1 MIQILLKGFHQF
13 LKSRGPNTSIL
24 HLHQAVAVGDVRREL
39 TFCRK
44 TGLKVCHIKLV
55 LSLMIWKGAWY
66 SWKHEWLCLS
76 TLLHL
81 HQCLFE
87 WGWQSSCGT
96 CKGGKYTWDNCTSF
110 LCHLQVP
117 FLGCVPL
124 EPQLA
129 LAAES
134 GSSFVEKFL
143 DSKVD
148 LDTLTISPGL
158 HV

>member
-1 MIQILLKGFHQF
+1 MLGIVENMSGYVCPHCSTCTNVFSSGGGRALAEH
-13 LKSRGPNTSIL
+13 
-24 HLHQAVAVGDVRREL
+24 A
-39 TFCRK
+39 
-44 TGLKVCHIKLV
+44 KVECIYEITTPCVK
-55 LSLMIWKGAWY
+55 
-66 SWKHEWLCLS
+66 
-76 TLLHL
+76 
-81 HQCLFE
+81 
-87 WGWQSSCGT
+87 
-96 CKGGKYTWDNCTSF
+96 SF

-134 GSSFVEKFL
+134 GSSFVEKFS